1 MAFSVN
7 KACLL
12 GSLGRDP
19 EVKSYGSDAK
29 LVRFSLATS
38 DGYKDK
44 SGQWQN
50 KTEWHAVIIH
60 NKHLIAIAE
69 KWLHKGSKVYLEGEI
84 KAREWTDKDGNKRK
98 DTQIVLPLFGGTLV
112 PLDSKNS
119 SESHDYEEEREPES
133 VYKKSEKMAHD
144 DLDDGIPF

>member
-12 GSLGRDP
+12 GVLGKDP
-19 EVKSYGSDAK
+19 EVKNYGNDGK

-50 KTEWHAVIIH
+50 KTEWHTIIIH
-60 NKHLIAIAE
+60 NKHLITIAE
-69 KWLHKGSKVYLEGEI
+69 KFLGKGSKVYLEGEI
-84 KAREWTDKDGNKRK
+84 RTKDWTDKDGSNRK
-98 DTQIVLPLFGGTLV
+98 DTQIVLPTFGGVLV
-112 PLDSKNS
+112 PLDSKNKT
-119 SESHDYEEEREPES
+119 ESQGYEGGDAPES
-133 VYKKSEKMAHD
+133 IYKQSEKSAHD